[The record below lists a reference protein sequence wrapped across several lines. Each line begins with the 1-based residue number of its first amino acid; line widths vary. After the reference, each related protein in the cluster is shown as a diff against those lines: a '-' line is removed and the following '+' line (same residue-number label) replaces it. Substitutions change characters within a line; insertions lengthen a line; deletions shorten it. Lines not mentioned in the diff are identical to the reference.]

1 MLKDKFSSNA
11 GSAFFFLVFSKN
23 RSEEVVVKPKLAVI
37 AAALLKQVGSF
48 HVTVLIVDQ
57 AQCWKVSLKN
67 YIPFESYQ
75 RFSSAHKY
83 TAL

>member
-1 MLKDKFSSNA
+1 MKDQEHSQKIKN
-11 GSAFFFLVFSKN
+11 KN

-57 AQCWKVSLKN
+57 AQC
-67 YIPFESYQ
+67 
-75 RFSSAHKY
+75 
-83 TAL
+83 